1 MKPSYRGLL
10 AAFCLSLAG
19 AAWPASPPPEAF
31 GRIPAV
37 ASVRL
42 NPAGTLVA
50 WIDAGSDVTRVI
62 IHDLTTMRT
71 ARTIR
76 ANDKSI
82 IRTIR
87 WADDDT
93 LLIEVSETRDI
104 PGDRKQQMEWRRWL
118 AADARQGDDRIL
130 LQRDG
135 DRQFV
140 SAADL
145 VRTDTDK
152 PKTVYMSTLEFLATR
167 QKEEIGTRLA
177 GKKKDSGWV
186 DTLFR
191 VETVRGKG
199 SVIEFGTPFTE
210 GWVVDRSAKIV
221 VRRDWKPAGRQTSF
235 HVKDG
240 QAWRQI
246 YVAND
251 CGKLSLLALVA
262 NDTAVA
268 AFGQLCKDTRA
279 RLWSIP
285 LSGGDPTPLINDPS
299 IEVTGGVVD
308 PLNGA
313 LVAAVESGGDENW
326 HWLDA
331 TSERKYASLLNAFKD
346 KRVGLTSR
354 SANFERVI
362 ARVQDAS
369 SPPIYYFVDFPNKR
383 ADIVNEA
390 YPALANIALGNVRRF
405 DYKARDQYALMG
417 YLTIPAGVPEKNLPL
432 VVMPHGGPEDQDD
445 FAFDWLA
452 QFLASRG
459 YAVLQPQFRGSTGL
473 GQAHQD
479 AGRRQWGLRMQDDV
493 TDGVRALVNS
503 GIADAKRVCIVGW
516 SYGGYAALAGAAF
529 TPELYACAASIAG
542 VSDLPAMLGHEQ
554 LEGGKESSALQ
565 YWRDHIGSRDDPQ
578 VIAKS
583 PARAAAQ
590 VRAPI
595 LLLHGVDDTIV
606 PIEQSRRMARA
617 LSAAQKPHS
626 LVELPGE
633 DHGLSTS
640 AMRIRVLVEL
650 DKFLQPHLQA
660 PSSATAGTH

>member
-10 AAFCLSLAG
+10 AACCLSLAG
-19 AAWPASPPPEAF
+19 AAWSAPPPEAF

-37 ASVRL
+37 ASVWL
-42 NPAGTLVA
+42 NPSGTLVA
-50 WIDAGSDVTRVI
+50 WIDASSDVTRVM
-62 IHDLTTMRT
+62 IHDLTTMRS

-82 IRTIR
+82 VRTIR

-93 LLIEVSETRDI
+93 LLIAVSETRII
-104 PGDRKQQMEWRRWL
+104 PGDRKQHLEWVRWL

-130 LQRDG
+130 LQMEG
-135 DRQFV
+135 ERQFV
-140 SAADL
+140 SGAAL

-152 PKTVYMSTLEFLATR
+152 PKTVYMSTLEFLGTR
-167 QKEEIGTRLA
+167 QREEIGTRLS
-177 GKKKDSGWV
+177 GKRKDSGWV
-186 DTLFR
+186 NTLFR
-191 VETVRGKG
+191 VETVKGKG
-199 SVIEFGTPFTE
+199 SVIEFGTPFTDD
-210 GWVVDRSAKIV
+210 WLVDKSAKVV
-221 VRRDWKPAGRQTSF
+221 VRRDWRPTGRQTSL

-246 YVAND
+246 YVANE
-251 CGKLSLLALVA
+251 CGELNLLALVA

-285 LSGGDPTPLINDPS
+285 LAGGDPVRLIDDPEV
-299 IEVTGGVVD
+299 EVTDGVVD
-308 PLNGA
+308 PVNGT
-313 LVAAVESGGDENW
+313 LVAAVLAGGEERW

-331 TSERKYASLLNAFKD
+331 ASERKYASLLKAFKD
-346 KRVGLTSR
+346 KRVTLTSR

-362 ARVQDAS
+362 AKVEGPS

-390 YPALANIALGNVRRF
+390 YPALANVPLGSVRRF
-405 DYKARDQYALMG
+405 EYQARDQYPLMG

-432 VVMPHGGPEDQDD
+432 VVLPHGGPEAQDD
-445 FAFDWLA
+445 FEFDWQV

-459 YAVLQPQFRGSTGL
+459 YAVLQPQFRGSTGF

-493 TDGVRALVNS
+493 TDGAQALIKA
-503 GIADAKRVCIVGW
+503 GIVDAKRICIVGA

-554 LEGGKESSALQ
+554 VEGGRESSSLR
-565 YWRDHIGSRDDPQ
+565 YWRDHIGSRDDAQ

-595 LLLHGVDDTIV
+595 LLLHGLDDTVV

-633 DHGLSTS
+633 DHWLSAS
-640 AMRIRVLVEL
+640 AMRTRVLAEL

-660 PSSATAGTH
+660 TPANTAGTH